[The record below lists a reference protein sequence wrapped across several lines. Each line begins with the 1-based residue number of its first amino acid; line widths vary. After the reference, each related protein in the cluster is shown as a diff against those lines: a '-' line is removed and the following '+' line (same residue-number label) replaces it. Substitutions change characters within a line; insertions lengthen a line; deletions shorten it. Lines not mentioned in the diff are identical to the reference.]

1 MAKKL
6 LLYFIVTLIVTY
18 HNNTFAQDNKN
29 DKDDFGMWAVFQM
42 NKSWDNGIYIA
53 FRSEFRTRDMSR
65 KMDIAYLRPTFGYK
79 PLKWL
84 KIDVAYD
91 LMFLSNQSIRHD
103 FLVSVT
109 GTLTRENLSVSVRE
123 RYQLAYNQHSKKFTN
138 VIRSYLRAQY
148 KAKRFTPYLALEIFS
163 WKKWNMTQ
171 YFVGTEI
178 AVDKHCAF
186 DIFYMYNS
194 FASKPQAQ
202 HTAGLGFLLRL

>member
-1 MAKKL
+1 MAKRL

-18 HNNTFAQDNKN
+18 HNTTFAQDNE
-29 DKDDFGMWAVFQM
+29 KDDFGMWAVFQM
-42 NKSWDNGIYIA
+42 NKDWDNGIYIA
-53 FRSEFRTRDMSR
+53 FRSEFRTCDLSR

-148 KAKRFTPYLALEIFS
+148 KVKRFTPYLALEIFS

-171 YFVGTEI
+171 YFAGTEI
-178 AVDKHCAF
+178 AFAKHSAF

-202 HTAGLGFLLRL
+202 HTAGLGYLLKL